1 MNRDARIDPGNT
13 LVWRMNRRRL
23 EVEAIR
29 DSLLMISGQIDLTP
43 PANSPVLNMSRGFD
57 LGRGRNGAPA
67 DYSVKMRTRSVYV
80 PVMRNFIPP
89 MFEVFDFPEPSE
101 TKGLREVT
109 TVPTQALFLM
119 NSTWV
124 IEQSKHAAERLLADA
139 SLTDAARVTRV
150 YREALGRAPTAEETK
165 QALEFMKVSS
175 VAADTGAEPAT
186 AHQTAWGRLYQA
198 LFASAEFRYRS

>member
-1 MNRDARIDPGNT
+1 MDRPSRQPTHRARGG
-13 LVWRMNRRRL
+13 
-23 EVEAIR
+23 E
-29 DSLLMISGQIDLTP
+29 SHLTP

-67 DYSVKMRTRSVYV
+67 DYSVKMRNRSVYV

-124 IEQSKHAAERLLADA
+124 IDQSKHAAENLLADA

-150 YREALGRAPTAEETK
+150 YREVLGR
-165 QALEFMKVSS
+165 M
-175 VAADTGAEPAT
+175 
-186 AHQTAWGRLYQA
+186 
-198 LFASAEFRYRS
+198 

>member
-1 MNRDARIDPGNT
+1 M
-13 LVWRMNRRRL
+13 
-23 EVEAIR
+23 
-29 DSLLMISGQIDLTP
+29 
-43 PANSPVLNMSRGFD
+43 
-57 LGRGRNGAPA
+57 RN
-67 DYSVKMRTRSVYV
+67 RSVYV

-124 IEQSKHAAERLLADA
+124 IDQSKHAAEKLLADA
-139 SLTDAARVTRV
+139 SLTDPARVTRV
-150 YREALGRAPTAEETK
+150 YREVLGRLPTPEEVK
-165 QALEFMKVSS
+165 QSLEFMKVSS
-175 VAADTGAEPAT
+175 EASETAAEPAT